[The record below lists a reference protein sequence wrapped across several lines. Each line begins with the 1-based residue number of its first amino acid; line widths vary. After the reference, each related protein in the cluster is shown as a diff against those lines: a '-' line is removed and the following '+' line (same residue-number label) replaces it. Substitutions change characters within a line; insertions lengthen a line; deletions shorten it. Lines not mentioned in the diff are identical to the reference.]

1 MADPRTTRPDDPLSA
16 FGPNEW
22 LVDELYEQYLQ
33 DKNSVD
39 KAWWAFFAD
48 YSPDGTPG
56 PNGGNGAAPTAEVK
70 AAPAPAKAAPAPAKA
85 TPAPTK
91 AAPAKAAPEKGAAP
105 AANGAAPSKAGGT
118 ATPTVAATATAPPA
132 SKPAPSSAPT
142 ARVEQKPETR
152 PTPRDVKVAPK
163 NPDAEVTEKVS
174 PLRGPAA
181 RVVTN
186 M

>member
-48 YSPDGTPG
+48 YSHDGTPG

-70 AAPAPAKAAPAPAKA
+70 AAPAPAKAAPTTAA
-85 TPAPTK
+85 PAPTK
-91 AAPAKAAPEKGAAP
+91 AAPEKDAAP

-118 ATPTVAATATAPPA
+118 ATPTVAATATT
-132 SKPAPSSAPT
+132 SWTNLAPT
-142 ARVEQKPETR
+142 SGQMKPEPEPVKNTVSR
-152 PTPRDVKVAPK
+152 PGTSEHSVSMRPRNSMTFSACFV
-163 NPDAEVTEKVS
+163 
-174 PLRGPAA
+174 LWR
-181 RVVTN
+181 
-186 M
+186 

>member
-70 AAPAPAKAAPAPAKA
+70 AAPAPTKA
-85 TPAPTK
+85 TPAPT
-91 AAPAKAAPEKGAAP
+91 ARPMRIPMTTTMRA
-105 AANGAAPSKAGGT
+105 
-118 ATPTVAATATAPPA
+118 PTVG
-132 SKPAPSSAPT
+132 PSRGLAGN
-142 ARVEQKPETR
+142 RC
-152 PTPRDVKVAPK
+152 PR
-163 NPDAEVTEKVS
+163 
-174 PLRGPAA
+174 
-181 RVVTN
+181 
-186 M
+186 

>member
-56 PNGGNGAAPTAEVK
+56 PNGGNGAAPTAEVT
-70 AAPAPAKAAPAPAKA
+70 AAPAP
-85 TPAPTK
+85 TSPT
-91 AAPAKAAPEKGAAP
+91 
-105 AANGAAPSKAGGT
+105 
-118 ATPTVAATATAPPA
+118 
-132 SKPAPSSAPT
+132 
-142 ARVEQKPETR
+142 
-152 PTPRDVKVAPK
+152 
-163 NPDAEVTEKVS
+163 
-174 PLRGPAA
+174 
-181 RVVTN
+181 
-186 M
+186 

>member
-70 AAPAPAKAAPAPAKA
+70 AAPAPAKAAP
-85 TPAPTK
+85 TT
-91 AAPAKAAPEKGAAP
+91 AAPAPPKAAPEKDAAP

-132 SKPAPSSAPT
+132 SKPAPRSRSSCTSGTRGCA
-142 ARVEQKPETR
+142 ARPLGASSSTR
-152 PTPRDVKVAPK
+152 P
-163 NPDAEVTEKVS
+163 E
-174 PLRGPAA
+174 
-181 RVVTN
+181 
-186 M
+186 